1 VTSCSSGTWQ
11 ASGMAFDSI
20 AEQYDEIFTRSLIG
34 RAQRDAVW
42 DVLRKMFLPGDRLLE
57 LNCGTGEDA
66 LFLSTL
72 GLSVVACD
80 ASERM
85 INVAT
90 RRRQSVQQGAQ
101 IQFKA
106 CPTEHIADLRDRG
119 PFDGAFS
126 NFSGLNCVRD
136 LSETAQRLA
145 TLIRPG
151 GGLVLVLSSRFCLWE
166 SAWYLAQGK
175 PIRAGRRWKGRAT
188 ASLGNIDLEVR
199 YPTVWDIRRMFR
211 PFFELRF
218 RKGIGVAVPPS
229 YVEALARKYPR
240 TLRKLQAC
248 DRKIASW
255 PVCRSIGDHTLLVLE
270 RTQA

>member
-1 VTSCSSGTWQ
+1 VTSCPSGTWQ
-11 ASGMAFDSI
+11 ATGMAFDSI

-42 DVLRKMFLPGDRLLE
+42 DVLRKTFLPGDRLLE

-72 GLSVVACD
+72 GVSVVACD

-90 RRRQSVQQGAQ
+90 RRMQSMPEGAR
-101 IQFKA
+101 IQFEA
-106 CPTEHIADLRDRG
+106 CPTEHIADLCDRG

-126 NFSGLNCVRD
+126 NFSGLNCIAD
-136 LSETAQRLA
+136 LSATAQQLA
-145 TLIRPG
+145 VLVRPG
-151 GGLVLVLSSRFCLWE
+151 GRVVLVLSSRFCLWE
-166 SAWYLAQGK
+166 SFWYLAQGK
-175 PIRAGRRWKGRAT
+175 PDRAVRRWKGKAT
-188 ASLGNIDLEVR
+188 ASLGNIALEMR
-199 YPTVWDIRRMFR
+199 YPTVGDIRRMFR
-211 PFFELRF
+211 PFFALRA
-218 RKGIGVAVPPS
+218 RRGVGITVPPS

-240 TLRKLQAC
+240 TLLELQAF
-248 DRKIASW
+248 DRKIAAW

-270 RTQA
+270 RTRA